1 MASRH
6 AWRGFAHEGDI
17 LRTAPR
23 IGEILVRRRAI
34 TPEQLAYALSEQD
47 RRGGRL
53 GEVLVRLGYV
63 QPAQLRQAL
72 TEQGRMLLMAA
83 SIFVGGAAG
92 LGVVGHAVLNAS
104 MPQGLIV
111 DDASLVGV
119 ALQVDGEVSV
129 VDVNGSRRTIR
140 TGDQLRKGDVLE
152 TAADAHVNLLLNDRS
167 VLEVGPNS
175 VVALDGFVYSN
186 KRGDLTGKA
195 ALRLLASG
203 VSGAM
208 GMGMQQAALT
218 GSTVTLGVRG

>member
-1 MASRH
+1 MPMASRH

-92 LGVVGHAVLNAS
+92 LGV
-104 MPQGLIV
+104 
-111 DDASLVGV
+111 VGV